1 MFYCEPCRV
10 EKNWPESFMGSYGK
24 CEICGEVADCHDVPS
39 RWLPRPEKD
48 PIPPV
53 YYGD

>member
-1 MFYCEPCRV
+1 
-10 EKNWPESFMGSYGK
+10 MGSYGK